1 MSDLKMTSLK
11 QINEMTL
18 TEFNY
23 RMYALRFDVL
33 KEEYE
38 RYKLAFAIRDAAAT
52 KNEGTEKEPKEVYR
66 FKSPNDI
73 LDYEVNY
80 NRLLD
85 GKEIVF
91 TDELEEVEP
100 ENNNFFKTI
109 AEINN
114 SIK

>member
-52 KNEGTEKEPKEVYR
+52 KNEGTEKEPK
-66 FKSPNDI
+66 
-73 LDYEVNY
+73 
-80 NRLLD
+80 
-85 GKEIVF
+85 
-91 TDELEEVEP
+91 
-100 ENNNFFKTI
+100 
-109 AEINN
+109 
-114 SIK
+114 